1 MTQPGQW
8 ETKLGWLGAF
18 LSGQDARH
26 VEIFNRETFVTVVW
40 EQKGASRQASFSPED
55 LARPWAPYKHRPDSP
70 SRSALLGVL
79 GQEIDREQL
88 DVASVLEE
96 EDGFV
101 VIGSISGRYEKQCF
115 SYSEL
120 QENGAPDSARLRGS
134 ASAAGAKPGFAIP
147 DAHTSPLRHRLHLTQ

>member
-1 MTQPGQW
+1 MGSDPKAHSASPVDAVYFRAFGFTVLRQFFDPG
-8 ETKLGWLGAF
+8 
-18 LSGQDARH
+18 
-26 VEIFNRETFVTVVW
+26 
-40 EQKGASRQASFSPED
+40 P
-55 LARPWAPYKHRPDSP
+55 
-70 SRSALLGVL
+70 L

-101 VIGSISGRYEKQCF
+101 VIGSISGRYENQCF